1 MSPRRVR
8 GIKRKL
14 PVRSSNLDGIPHNT
28 FLWMIRLYRESTNIY
43 NDLMSSPNPSVELPE
58 LLLKIGIIKRMY
70 KIMEQLLLN
79 PGIGDSCLR
88 RTE

>member
-1 MSPRRVR
+1 MAPRRVR

-14 PVRSSNLDGIPHNT
+14 PVRSSNPDELPHNT

-43 NDLMSSPNPSVELPE
+43 NDLMSSPNPSVELSE

-88 RTE
+88 RRE